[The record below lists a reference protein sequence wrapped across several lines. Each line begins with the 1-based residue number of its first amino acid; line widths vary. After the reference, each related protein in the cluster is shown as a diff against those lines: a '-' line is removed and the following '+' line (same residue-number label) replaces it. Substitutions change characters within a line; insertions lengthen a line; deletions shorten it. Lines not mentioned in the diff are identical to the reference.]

1 MKEVAAD
8 FFPDDDSP
16 ENIPHVVVP
25 DYVAPIVGYRMWTL
39 TALNHLKSFNDEPW
53 YPGKPI
59 TAICTRMGGLL
70 PPEEHQPPHEGCSCG
85 IYAFKTEEQLVH
97 PSGYWGTPGGILYGE
112 VY

>member
-1 MKEVAAD
+1 MTK
-8 FFPDDDSP
+8 FCF
-16 ENIPHVVVP
+16 I
-25 DYVAPIVGYRMWTL
+25 T
-39 TALNHLKSFNDEPW
+39 EPRW
-53 YPGKPI
+53 CAVCYGEDGAGSYPGKPI

-112 VY
+112 VYLWG